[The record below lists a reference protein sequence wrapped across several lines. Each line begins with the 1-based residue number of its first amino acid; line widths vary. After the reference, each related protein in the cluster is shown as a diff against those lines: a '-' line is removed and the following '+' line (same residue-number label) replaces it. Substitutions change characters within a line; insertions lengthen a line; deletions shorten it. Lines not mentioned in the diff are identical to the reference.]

1 MNLGTLSIR
10 SLLSRRWTVILTIFS
25 IAVSVLLV
33 LGVDRLR
40 HDARSSFANTV
51 SGTDLIVGAR
61 TGSVQLLLYSV
72 FRIGNATSNISWKSH
87 ADFAADRRVAWTIPL
102 ALGDSHRGYRVL
114 GTTSSYFEHYRYA
127 DGRRLGMADGKPF
140 DDLFDVVVGAE
151 VADALGYTVGSDL
164 VIEHGLGGG
173 INKHDNLPFAVSG
186 ILARTGTPVDRTIH
200 VSLAAL
206 EAIHI
211 DFGPA
216 KRAAGRELDADGLRT
231 LELKPRSI
239 TAYMV
244 GLKSKTSIFSLQRDI
259 NNYRGEALMAIL
271 PGVAMHELWSTV
283 SVAETALR
291 AVSVC
296 VLVSAFLGMMTMLL
310 AGLNE
315 RRREMAILRAVGAGP
330 RHIALLLVIE
340 ASALSAAGAGLGLAA
355 VTVIYALLA
364 DWIGATYGLFLSR
377 IAPTPTEWLLVAGA
391 IIGGALAG
399 LVPALR
405 AARQSLAD
413 GLIVGK

>member
-1 MNLGTLSIR
+1 MNLGTLSLR
-10 SLLSRRWTVILTIFS
+10 SLLSRRWTVLLTVFS

-40 HDARSSFANTV
+40 NDARSSFANTV

-72 FRIGNATSNISWKSH
+72 FRIGNATNNISWKSYI
-87 ADFAADRRVAWTIPL
+87 DFASDRRVAWTIPL

-114 GTTSSYFEHYRYA
+114 GTTPDYFTHYRYA
-127 DGRRLGMADGKPF
+127 GERPLRLAAGVPF
-140 DDLFDVVVGAE
+140 SDLFDVVVGAE
-151 VADALGYTVGSDL
+151 VATALGYGVGSDL

-173 INKHDNLPFAVSG
+173 INKHDKLPFSVSG
-186 ILARTGTPVDRTIH
+186 ILAPTGTPVDRTIH

-216 KRAAGRELDADGLRT
+216 KRAAGRELDADALRA

-239 TAYMV
+239 TAYMI
-244 GLKSKTSIFSLQRDI
+244 GLRSKTSIFSVQRDVG
-259 NNYRGEALMAIL
+259 NYRGESLMAIL

-330 RHIALLLVIE
+330 RHIALLLVLE
-340 ASALSAAGAGLGLAA
+340 ASVLSAAGAGLGLAG
-355 VTVIYALLA
+355 VTLLYALFA
-364 DWIGATYGLFLSR
+364 DWIGAAYGLFLTR
-377 IAPTPTEWLLVAGA
+377 IIPAPTEWLLVAGVV
-391 IIGGALAG
+391 IGGAIAG
-399 LVPALR
+399 LVPAVR